1 MKDIT
6 KFYTYLFKNYK
17 DSIVP
22 VTVCVKSEQIDND
35 SEHTYSASWDFD
47 YIGELLFR
55 AISIGI
61 AVYNTEDTW
70 DYSIACK
77 IAEKKADKSSPVL
90 YTAASA
96 IIDEGVMEALAK
108 SAFDKFVEKPDTVI
122 PRYSIMRD
130 KYIQIQTRNEE
141 IDKLSSYERETLD
154 RLAEL
159 KRNGE
164 LDKFVD
170 LL

>member
-17 DSIVP
+17 NKVVP
-22 VTVCVKSEQIDND
+22 VTICVKSEQIYND
-35 SEHTYSASWDFD
+35 AEHTYAASWDFEHD
-47 YIGELLFR
+47 RVPLFR

-70 DYSIACK
+70 NYNIGCE

-96 IIDEGVMEALAK
+96 IINEDVMESLAK
-108 SAFDKFVEKPDTVI
+108 SAFNKFVEKPDTVI
-122 PRYSIMRD
+122 PRYSSMRD
-130 KYIQIQTRNEE
+130 KYIQTQTRNEE

>member
-35 SEHTYSASWDFD
+35 SEHTYTASWDFD
-47 YIGELLFR
+47 EGVPLFR

-61 AVYNTEDTW
+61 AVYNAEDTW
-70 DYSIACK
+70 NYSIACK
-77 IAEKKADKSSPVL
+77 ISEKKADKSSPVL

-96 IIDEGVMEALAK
+96 IINEDVMESLAK
-108 SAFDKFVEKPDTVI
+108 SAFNKFVEKPDTVI
-122 PRYSIMRD
+122 PRYSSMRD
-130 KYIQIQTRNEE
+130 KYIQTQTRNEE